1 MALYLII
8 GIIIGVFVGVLLM
21 LWVHAQHQ
29 PPKPYVPTNRHGFI
43 KQMLKIDTDTVN
55 CEIEVE
61 ELTKLHSGKLRV
73 KIVSLRIFN
82 RKLMKQVDEI
92 KAVLPTIYTEEEI
105 DWVGDLS
112 RKGIIDGILK
122 DLE

>member
-1 MALYLII
+1 MTLALITGILI
-8 GIIIGVFVGVLLM
+8 GICIGMLLAVW
-21 LWVHAQHQ
+21 LQSKSQ
-29 PPKPYVPTNRHGFI
+29 LPKPYVPTNRHGFI
-43 KQMLKIDTDTVN
+43 KQLLKLDEGSVN

-61 ELTKLHSGKLRV
+61 EMTKLHSGKVKV
-73 KIVSLRIFN
+73 KIVSLRISN
-82 RKLMKQVDEI
+82 RKLMRRVEEFKE
-92 KAVLPTIYTEEEI
+92 VLPTIYNENEI